1 MKTRQEHSIF
11 KFVTIL
17 LIVTILIPSI
27 VKLGHV
33 FENHKHDICTDN
45 LSQTHLHT
53 LDLECEFYK
62 FKVNNPFVFQK
73 PTLHLIPVENNHK
86 VYTSQ
91 YQFISEYQ
99 RLSFALRGPPQLV

>member
-1 MKTRQEHSIF
+1 MKPIQEHSIF

-33 FENHKHDICTDN
+33 FENHKHDVCTDN

-62 FKVNNPFVFQK
+62 FKVNSSFVFQA
-73 PTLHLIPVENNHK
+73 PAFHLIYVENNHK
-86 VYTSQ
+86 VHTSQ